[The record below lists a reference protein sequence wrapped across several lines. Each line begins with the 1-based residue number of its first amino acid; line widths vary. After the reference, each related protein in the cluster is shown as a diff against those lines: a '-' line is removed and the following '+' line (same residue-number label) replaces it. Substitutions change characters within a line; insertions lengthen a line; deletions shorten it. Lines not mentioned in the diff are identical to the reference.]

1 MLVRAVRGGRSGFG
15 ATPGGRWLTFA
26 GGRCP
31 PDCRSWEGVQEWLV
45 VLPPSRPVGGAVLVE
60 GEEAEE
66 EEVLPSGPV
75 GGALLALFPEP
86 ARLMDG
92 AEPAEGEV
100 LPPGPVGGALLALF
114 PEPARLVGG
123 AVLASGC
130 GRGGMGVAVPLV
142 KDGYRLVAVPLK
154 SPTPQSSSRS
164 ACEAAPCCCALD
176 RAALALSFA
185 FTKNLAA
192 ESPG

>member
-1 MLVRAVRGGRSGFG
+1 M
-15 ATPGGRWLTFA
+15 TFA

-114 PEPARLVGG
+114 PEPARLRGG

-130 GRGGMGVAVPLV
+130 GRGGMGVAVSLV
-142 KDGYRLVAVPLK
+142 NDGHRLLAVPLR
-154 SPTPQSSSRS
+154 SPTPQNSSRS